1 MQARYVYKALRL
13 DPKLEQSLMPMDKS
27 GPVHIKNLGHAADD
41 YVVEHSKIIEGYA

>member
-13 DPKLEQSLMPMDKS
+13 DPKLEQSLMPMD